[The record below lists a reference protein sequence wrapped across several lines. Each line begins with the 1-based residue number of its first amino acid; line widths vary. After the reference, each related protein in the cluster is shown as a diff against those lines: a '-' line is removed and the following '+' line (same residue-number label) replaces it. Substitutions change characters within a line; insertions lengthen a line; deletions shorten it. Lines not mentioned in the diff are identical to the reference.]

1 MLDVLLYVTCQ
12 PTCNKL
18 VGFLLTDGA
27 ITCNKKKKNHMYCC
41 VNLFEKSPTNMYFLS
56 FVSLWTI
63 IAFFGISGGTK
74 FYQFLYMQ

>member
-1 MLDVLLYVTCQ
+1 
-12 PTCNKL
+12 
-18 VGFLLTDGA
+18 
-27 ITCNKKKKNHMYCC
+27 MYCC

-74 FYQFLYMQ
+74 FTNFFICNERGHLSKTCPQNTHGIYPKVY